1 MDTYLKLKCSSN
13 FLYETK
19 IKINEQQTNIQTKKD
34 KADNISS
41 K

>member
-19 IKINEQQTNIQTKKD
+19 IKINEQQTKKD